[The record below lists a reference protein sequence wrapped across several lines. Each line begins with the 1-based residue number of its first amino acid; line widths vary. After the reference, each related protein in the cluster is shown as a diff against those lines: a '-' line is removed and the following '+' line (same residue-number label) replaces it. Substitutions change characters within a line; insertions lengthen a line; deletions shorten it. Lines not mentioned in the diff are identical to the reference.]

1 MRLDALTIMYHPWF
15 MVVIFM
21 TIDLIDSINNNNNI
35 NTTTKSSTLS
45 IDNWP
50 TQNISNS
57 KSDITLEPTSIAKL
71 LNESFCQSNFACG
84 IDSVC
89 YKGVCRCNSG
99 FKWNNYSYSCERIK
113 CTNDRQCTKLFE
125 NTTCN
130 IDTKTCQCLQ
140 SYELIRESQQC
151 IMKII
156 PGHLTRTIIFVPI
169 SVVLLIVLIV
179 GGGSGHCGSNNHS
192 ICYKGVCICDLG
204 YKWNDTLF
212 QCDIRPC
219 ELNITCQHWWPNTVL
234 ILFTWLRRQGPI
246 KKDVTTKHTNSV
258 LVSCNNKRKIQA
270 I

>member
-1 MRLDALTIMYHPWF
+1 MI
-15 MVVIFM
+15 
-21 TIDLIDSINNNNNI
+21 
-35 NTTTKSSTLS
+35 
-45 IDNWP
+45 
-50 TQNISNS
+50 
-57 KSDITLEPTSIAKL
+57 DITLEPTSIAKL

-130 IDTKTCQCLQ
+130 SDTKTCQCLQ

-179 GGGSGHCGSNNHS
+179 GGGSGRWYYVRYYRPNLNE
-192 ICYKGVCICDLG
+192 
-204 YKWNDTLF
+204 
-212 QCDIRPC
+212 DIRRQQHRHQQQQQQQQQQNV
-219 ELNITCQHWWPNTVL
+219 LNSNPISSNQINNTLQKCQKMNQNNNQPYM
-234 ILFTWLRRQGPI
+234 I
-246 KKDVTTKHTNSV
+246 KNDEYY
-258 LVSCNNKRKIQA
+258 
-270 I
+270 